1 MSDNDL
7 PRPES
12 WPPEHS
18 DLAPDQS
25 ETVQVDLGLKVEEFD
40 DEGTDLGPGWVP
52 V

>member
-7 PRPES
+7 PRPEC